1 VVLCCLAAAT
11 SSQACEHGAHGPH
24 KSVWDREQD
33 VQGRSRT
40 LLSFQGRKCGA
51 RAMSPA
57 EVETLAEVDALYQA
71 QEAGNMA
78 NIPKGPD
85 GIKTYVIPTYVTVV
99 VANDG
104 TGMGD
109 VKDAAIKA
117 QLDALNAAYSK
128 GSDKAGLRWYYQLM
142 EIKRVTGPDMCDT
155 ANEAKMKAMH
165 RKGGKGAL
173 NLFIT
178 DLSACGLLGYSTWPW
193 DLAKGPKVDGV
204 VIHYDTLPVIGKY
217 APYNLGRTAIHE
229 IGHWMGLYHTFQNG
243 CGKGGDMVDDTP
255 YTASP
260 TEGCPRSR
268 DSCSQVGSDP
278 IHNFMDYAD
287 DKCMFEFTAGQ
298 QERMEMVW
306 SKYRTELQEI
316 AITGSVAAD
325 TIRAVRKAAVTSQ
338 QVAQL
343 G

>member
-1 VVLCCLAAAT
+1 M
-11 SSQACEHGAHGPH
+11 P
-24 KSVWDREQD
+24 
-33 VQGRSRT
+33 
-40 LLSFQGRKCGA
+40 
-51 RAMSPA
+51 PA
-57 EVETLAEVDALYQA
+57 EIATQEMVLTLWKGH
-71 QEAGNMA
+71 EAANMA

-85 GIKTYVIPTYVTVV
+85 GIKTYVIPTWVTVV

-109 VKDAAIKA
+109 VKDAAVKA
-117 QLDALNAAYSK
+117 QLDALNAAYSTA
-128 GSDKAGLRWYYQLM
+128 STRAGLRWYYKLM

-165 RKGGKGAL
+165 RKGGKGDL

-193 DLAKGPKVDGV
+193 DLAKSSRMDGV
-204 VIHYDTLPVIGKY
+204 VIHFDTLPVAGKY

-243 CGKGGDMVDDTP
+243 CGKGGDQVDDTP
-255 YTASP
+255 FTASP
-260 TEGCPRSR
+260 TEGCPKAR

-287 DKCMFEFTAGQ
+287 DKCMFEFTPLQ
-298 QERMEMVW
+298 QKRMELIW
-306 SKYRTELQEI
+306 AKHRTPLVKLALPPGPEAQ
-316 AITGSVAAD
+316 D
-325 TIRAVRKAAVTSQ
+325 TIESIRAARQ
-338 QVAQL
+338 AQ
-343 G
+343 GMMG